1 MSGKLAIDS
10 PDSRGAAPDHGAPGG
25 SRDFMGASRA
35 EALGASESTPREA
48 GLPHDAVL
56 HLRSPWRLHHGE
68 VLERPRVAYRI
79 IGPAGAPVVA
89 ALGGISAH
97 RVVAADDRGG
107 VDAKRPG
114 WWGAMV
120 GPGRGVDT
128 SCYRVLGMDFIGAAD
143 SSAPNIAPSIDP
155 SLAPS
160 NEVGCASFPAI
171 SAYDQAEA
179 LRQIV
184 EHLQLGPL
192 HAIVGAS
199 YGGMVALCFASRHAE
214 LVRHIVV
221 MSATDRPQPLATAWR
236 SIQRQIVREAIARGD
251 GAAGLRLARA
261 LAMTT
266 YRSAAEFSTRFA
278 GPPTRG
284 ADRFRFPVEDYLFA
298 RGDHYV
304 QQYRPESFLS
314 LSESIDLHSVDA
326 ALVRTPATLIAVR
339 EDQLVPLSEM
349 QSLAT
354 RLGGRTRL
362 VEISSLFG
370 HDAFLKEME
379 LLKPIVR
386 TALAELTA

>member
-1 MSGKLAIDS
+1 MSGKPAIDS
-10 PDSRGAAPDHGAPGG
+10 PGSRGAAPGHGSPAG
-25 SRDFMGASRA
+25 SRH
-35 EALGASESTPREA
+35 

-68 VLERPRVAYRI
+68 VLEQPRVAYRI

-107 VDAKRPG
+107 EDAKRPG

-128 SCYRVLGMDFIGAAD
+128 GRYRVLGMDFIGAAD
-143 SSAPNIAPSIDP
+143 SSAPGSADGSP
-155 SLAPS
+155 
-160 NEVGCASFPAI
+160 SFPAI

-179 LRQIV
+179 LRQII

-284 ADRFRFPVEDYLFA
+284 ADRFRFPVEEYLFA

-379 LLKPIVR
+379 LMKPIVQ
-386 TALAELTA
+386 TALAELDA